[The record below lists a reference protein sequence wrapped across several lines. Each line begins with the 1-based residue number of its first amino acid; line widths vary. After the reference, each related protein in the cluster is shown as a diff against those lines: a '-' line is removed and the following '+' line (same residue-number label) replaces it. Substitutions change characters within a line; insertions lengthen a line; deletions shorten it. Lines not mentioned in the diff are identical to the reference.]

1 MTHLHKFAQVWF
13 KRHQIKAS
21 LSFNGL
27 LTADQSDNNNKQ
39 QYPSFCFDNQWI
51 FETSFAQALGFGI
64 LPWTL
69 IDLNQVEWI

>member
-13 KRHQIKAS
+13 KGHQIKAS
-21 LSFNGL
+21 LSFNEVL
-27 LTADQSDNNNKQ
+27 SVDQSDNNNKQ
-39 QYPSFCFDNQWI
+39 QYPIFHFDIQWI
-51 FETSFAQALGFGI
+51 FETSFSHSLGLGI